1 MFVLVRKNYFIK
13 KGLQTRFI
21 GTVFL
26 IIALVVVV
34 LFCNLYFF
42 GLFLAQDDTEQKYE
56 SAMTKL
62 QEDVRDKLAGRL
74 ALLILV
80 NITIIALISLFFSHQ
95 IAGPVYKLE
104 MTLQKIIDGDASVRF
119 SFRQSDKFDEVADLL
134 NDMKDGF
141 VEPLKLVRDVNL
153 KALPLI
159 EEAIAKKD
167 ARVSE
172 AALSQ
177 LKEMHSQIANSILE
191 MKFEAPQKVEV
202 ASNDQTASPAPDE
215 KKES

>member
-1 MFVLVRKNYFIK
+1 LVRKNYFIK

-26 IIALVVVV
+26 IIALIVVV

-42 GLFLAQDDTEQKYE
+42 GLFLAQDDQEQKYE
-56 SAMTKL
+56 NAMTKL
-62 QEDVRDKLAGRL
+62 QEDIRDKLAGRL
-74 ALLILV
+74 ALLVFV

-104 MTLQKIIDGDASVRF
+104 KTLQQIIDGDASIRF

-134 NDMKDGF
+134 NDMKDSF

-159 EEAIAKKD
+159 DEAIAKKD
-167 ARVSE
+167 AKTAE
-172 AALSQ
+172 AALAQ

-191 MKFEAPQKVEV
+191 IKFEAPVKADA
-202 ASNDQTASPAPDE
+202 ASNEQAQEE

>member
-34 LFCNLYFF
+34 IFCNLYFF
-42 GLFLAQDDTEQKYE
+42 GLFLQQEDNEQKYE
-56 SAMTKL
+56 IAIEKL
-62 QEDVRDKLAGRL
+62 KDDIQNKLAGRL
-74 ALLILV
+74 VLLIGV
-80 NITIIALISLFFSHQ
+80 NIMIIALISLFFSHQ

-104 MTLQKIIDGDASVRF
+104 KTLQKIIDGDLATRF

-134 NDMKDGF
+134 NGMKDGI
-141 VEPLKLVRDVNL
+141 VEPLKLVGDSNK

-159 EEAIAKKD
+159 DGALAGKD
-167 ARVSE
+167 PK
-172 AALSQ
+172 AALTE
-177 LKEMHSQIANSILE
+177 LREMHMQIANALSE
-191 MKFEAPQKVEV
+191 FTFEPKQAAQTPADAQQPA
-202 ASNDQTASPAPDE
+202 ASEE